1 MIAFLALIIAIAA
14 LGLAVIALV
23 SDAFRVRVCAGPPGP
38 PGPMGP
44 MGPPGA
50 SGIADRLA
58 TLKQEHDRESD
69 HTNRA
74 IIDAKMG
81 SISG

>member
-38 PGPMGP
+38 PGPTGLTGP
-44 MGPPGA
+44 EEIDA
-50 SGIADRLA
+50 AIKRLA
-58 TLKQEHDRESD
+58 IAAVVKGFEAQSVSRK
-69 HTNRA
+69 RFPYG
-74 IIDAKMG
+74 G
-81 SISG
+81 S